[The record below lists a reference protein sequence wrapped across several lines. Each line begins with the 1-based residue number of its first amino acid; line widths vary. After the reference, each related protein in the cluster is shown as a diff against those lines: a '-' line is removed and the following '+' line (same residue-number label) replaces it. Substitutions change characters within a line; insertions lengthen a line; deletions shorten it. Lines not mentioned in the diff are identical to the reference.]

1 MLIRVVQQNE
11 RVRLEMTCALQVL
24 KRAASRKAW
33 AWQIADEDASTSAGD
48 DAKSSLTPSWARTT
62 HADGSTSEAC
72 PVGCACAA
80 TASAPEPTEEE
91 YVNAVSEATQTLE
104 SAFRE
109 INDAIEEL
117 RYELEDVDDD
127 DA

>member
-11 RVRLEMTCALQVL
+11 RVRLEMTCTLQVL

-33 AWQIADEDASTSAGD
+33 AWQIADEDVSTSACD

-80 TASAPEPTEEE
+80 DASAPEPTEEE

-104 SAFRE
+104 KAFSE

>member
-11 RVRLEMTCALQVL
+11 RARLEMTCALQVL

-33 AWQIADEDASTSAGD
+33 AWQSGEDASNVGD
-48 DAKSSLTPSWARTT
+48 NAASTTLAPSWARTT
-62 HADGSTSEAC
+62 HMDGSMSDAAC

-80 TASAPEPTEEE
+80 AADAPEPTEEE
-91 YVNAVSEATQTLE
+91 YVNAVGEATQTLE
-104 SAFRE
+104 KAFGE

-117 RYELEDVDDD
+117 RYELEDIEEDE
-127 DA
+127 